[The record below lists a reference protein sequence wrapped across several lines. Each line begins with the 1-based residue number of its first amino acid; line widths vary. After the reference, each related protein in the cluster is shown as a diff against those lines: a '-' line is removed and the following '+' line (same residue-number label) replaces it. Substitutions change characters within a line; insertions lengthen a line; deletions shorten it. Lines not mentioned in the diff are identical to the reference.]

1 MVSQAENAGTVA
13 SGDTAGQALA
23 GGGGEPVG
31 TGVGGPEERRR
42 KTWTWRWTTPR
53 PTSDEDDD
61 ADEDDEATR
70 TTPRRP
76 VPMRPPLRW
85 TWRISSRKAR

>member
-31 TGVGGPEERRR
+31 TGVGGPEDVAPEEL
-42 KTWTWRWTTPR
+42 
-53 PTSDEDDD
+53 DVAADD
-61 ADEDDEATR
+61 AAADEMDEADEADEEGSGW
-70 TTPRRP
+70 P
-76 VPMRPPLRW
+76 VPMRPPLRS
-85 TWRISSRKAR
+85 TWRISSRRAR